1 LRPQLDLRMS
11 KAFRF
16 PLQKVLNYRKSV
28 EDRCIIALKRSQSIL
43 LQAEDKLHSMQHAK
57 DSFLNTQS
65 NNNQP
70 ISLTELQIS
79 TDYLDQM
86 NGMIDRQVLEV
97 TRSEKI
103 VDKDRETLLGAT
115 KEHKI
120 AEKLSERQKHEYL
133 LESRKKELLNQ
144 SEIALQVSAKNK
156 GSAK

>member
-1 LRPQLDLRMS
+1 MS

-120 AEKLSERQKHEYL
+120 AEKLRERQKHEYL